1 MWPLKRSTIPLICG
15 WRGGITRCSIPNSL
29 QTKSNS
35 CFPVDDFV
43 APADRSVNWL
53 PLSVRMVLIFI
64 GAARFNRRRK
74 SELLLLD
81 WSL

>member
-1 MWPLKRSTIPLICG
+1 MFDSELLPDQVKYTLSSSRFCG
-15 WRGGITRCSIPNSL
+15 ACE
-29 QTKSNS
+29 
-35 CFPVDDFV
+35 PV
-43 APADRSVNWL
+43 VNWL

-81 WSL
+81 WSR